1 MASQNETQVGTKHPA
16 LVIMG
21 KQIRKVREQKGVSQE
36 DFAATAGLGRAYYG
50 GVERGERNITA
61 LKLMKIAAGLE
72 AEIGQL
78 FPPVEEF
85 RTLLD

>member
-1 MASQNETQVGTKHPA
+1 MCSGCSVP
-16 LVIMG
+16 
-21 KQIRKVREQKGVSQE
+21 
-36 DFAATAGLGRAYYG
+36 DFAGLGRAYYG

-78 FPPVEEF
+78 FPPTEEF
-85 RTLLD
+85 GPLLDR